1 MIDDRF
7 GGIDYDERGPISE
20 QGPTLVLVP
29 GSCSTGAAWRPIITH
44 WQDRYRCV
52 TTSLLGYGRTAE
64 RRTSATA
71 DMAYEAEMLETV
83 VQRAARVSG
92 RPVHLIGHSFGGT
105 AALAVALRG
114 RVPVLSL
121 TVIEPPIPELLRH
134 AGEHGR
140 YAAFRDMTDAYF
152 AAFRGGTEAAIEQMI
167 DFYGGAGTFAGW
179 PQKVRDYAV
188 ATTPVNLLD
197 WICAY
202 SFHLTRGCLAK
213 VHVPTLVMRGAN
225 SHPAMKRATEL
236 LAEGLADS
244 RLATVDGAAHFMIST
259 HAAAVADR
267 IERHVACADART
279 MEIFDRSRA
288 AAAGAVTNATQN

>member
-1 MIDDRF
+1 VIDDRF
-7 GGIDYDERGPISE
+7 GDIDYDERGAISG
-20 QGPTLVLVP
+20 QRPTLVLVP
-29 GSCSTGAAWRPIITH
+29 GSCSTGAAWRPIIAH

-64 RRTSATA
+64 RRTPATA

-83 VQRAARVSG
+83 VHRAG
-92 RPVHLIGHSFGGT
+92 GPVHLVGHSFGGT
-105 AALAVALRG
+105 TALAVALRG

-134 AGEHGR
+134 AGEHGH

-152 AAFRGGTEAAIEQMI
+152 ADFRGGAPAAIESMI

-179 PQKVRDYAV
+179 PQKVRDYAI

-197 WICAY
+197 WICGY
-202 SFHLTRGCLAK
+202 SFHLTRSCLAK
-213 VHVPTLVMRGAN
+213 VKVPTLVMRGAA

-236 LAEGLADS
+236 LTESLADS
-244 RLATVDGAAHFMIST
+244 RLATVDGAAHFMIAT
-259 HAAAVADR
+259 HAAEVADR
-267 IERHVACADART
+267 IERHVACADTRT
-279 MEIFDRSRA
+279 MEIFARSRPASGEA
-288 AAAGAVTNATQN
+288 ASRL

>member
-7 GGIDYDERGPISE
+7 GGIDYDERGH
-20 QGPTLVLVP
+20 GPTLVLVP
-29 GSCSTGAAWRPIITH
+29 GSCSTGAAWRPIIAH

-52 TTSLLGYGRTAE
+52 TTSLLGYGGTAE
-64 RRTSATA
+64 RRSSATA
-71 DMAYEAEMLETV
+71 DIAYEAEMLETV
-83 VQRAARVSG
+83 MQRAFRDSG
-92 RPVHLIGHSFGGT
+92 APAHLIGHSFGGAT
-105 AALAVALRG
+105 ALAVALRG

-134 AGEHGR
+134 AGEHGH
-140 YAAFRDMTDAYF
+140 YASFRDMTDAYF
-152 AAFRGGTEAAIEQMI
+152 AAYHGGDQTAIGSMI

-197 WICAY
+197 WICGY
-202 SFHLTRGCLAK
+202 SFHLTRSCLSK
-213 VHVPTLVMRGAN
+213 VHVPTLVMRGAD

-236 LAEGLADS
+236 LAESLTDS
-244 RLATVDGAAHFMIST
+244 RLATVENAAHFMIST

-279 MEIFDRSRA
+279 MEIFVRSRPVSGEVA
-288 AAAGAVTNATQN
+288 SRL

>member
-1 MIDDRF
+1 VIDDRF

-20 QGPTLVLVP
+20 RGPTLVLVP
-29 GSCSTGAAWRPIITH
+29 GSCSTGAAWRPIISQ

-64 RRTSATA
+64 RRSSATA

-83 VQRAARVSG
+83 VQRAG
-92 RPVHLIGHSFGGT
+92 GPVHLIGHSFGGT
-105 AALAVALRG
+105 TAIAVALRG

-121 TVIEPPIPELLRH
+121 TVIEPPMPELLRH
-134 AGEHGR
+134 TGEHGH

-152 AAFRGGTEAAIEQMI
+152 AAFRRGDQAAIESMI

-188 ATTPVNLLD
+188 ATIPVNLLD

-202 SFHLTRGCLAK
+202 SFHVTRSCLAR
-213 VHVPTLVMRGAN
+213 VHVPALVMRGAD

-236 LAEGLADS
+236 LAESLPDS

-267 IERHVACADART
+267 IERHVAGADART
-279 MEIFDRSRA
+279 MEIFTQSRA
-288 AAAGAVTNATQN
+288 SAAGATVTNATQN

>member
-1 MIDDRF
+1 
-7 GGIDYDERGPISE
+7 
-20 QGPTLVLVP
+20 
-29 GSCSTGAAWRPIITH
+29 
-44 WQDRYRCV
+44 
-52 TTSLLGYGRTAE
+52 
-64 RRTSATA
+64 
-71 DMAYEAEMLETV
+71 
-83 VQRAARVSG
+83 
-92 RPVHLIGHSFGGT
+92 VHLVGHSFGGT
-105 AALAVALRG
+105 TALAVALRG
-114 RVPVLSL
+114 RAPVLSL

-134 AGEHGR
+134 AGEHGH
-140 YAAFRDMTDAYF
+140 YASFRDMTDAYV
-152 AAFRGGTEAAIEQMI
+152 AAFRGGTEAAIESMI

-202 SFHLTRGCLAK
+202 SFHLSPSCLAK
-213 VHVPTLVMRGAN
+213 VHVPTLVMRGAD

-236 LAEGLADS
+236 LAENLADS

-279 MEIFDRSRA
+279 MEIFARSRRA
-288 AAAGAVTNATQN
+288 AEQAARRL

>member
-7 GGIDYDERGPISE
+7 GGIDYDERGPSSE
-20 QGPTLVLVP
+20 RGPTLVLVP
-29 GSCSTGAAWRPIITH
+29 GSCSTGAAWRPIIGH

-83 VQRAARVSG
+83 VQRAG
-92 RPVHLIGHSFGGT
+92 GPVHLIGHSFGGT
-105 AALAVALRG
+105 TALAVALRG

-134 AGEHGR
+134 AGEHGH
-140 YAAFRDMTDAYF
+140 YASFRDMTDAYF
-152 AAFRGGTEAAIEQMI
+152 AAFRGGDQAAIESMI
-167 DFYGGAGTFAGW
+167 DFYCGAGTFAGW

-197 WICAY
+197 WICGY
-202 SFHLTRGCLAK
+202 SFHLTRNCLAK

-236 LAEGLADS
+236 LTESLPDS

-279 MEIFDRSRA
+279 MDVFVQSRA
-288 AAAGAVTNATQN
+288 VSGEAASPP

>member
-7 GGIDYDERGPISE
+7 GGIDYDERG

-29 GSCSTGAAWRPIITH
+29 GSCSTGAAWRPIIAH

-71 DMAYEAEMLETV
+71 DIAYEAEMLEAV
-83 VQRAARVSG
+83 VHKADV
-92 RPVHLIGHSFGGT
+92 PVHLIGHSFGGT
-105 AALAVALRG
+105 TALAVALRG

-134 AGEHGR
+134 AGEHGH
-140 YAAFRDMTDAYF
+140 YASFRDMTDAYF
-152 AAFRGGTEAAIEQMI
+152 AAFRGGNRSAIEMMI

-197 WICAY
+197 WICGY
-202 SFHLTRGCLAK
+202 SFHLTRSCLAK
-213 VHVPTLVMRGAN
+213 VGVPTLVMRGAD

-236 LAEGLADS
+236 LAESLADS
-244 RLATVDGAAHFMIST
+244 RLATVDGAAHFMIAT

-267 IERHVACADART
+267 IERHVACADSRTMAVFART
-279 MEIFDRSRA
+279 RGEHA
-288 AAAGAVTNATQN
+288 ATRP